1 MILDTGINPT
11 SENPVTHTSY
21 QKTIWL
27 IANRDQQILLHTF
40 LGSYEI
46 NTDTNFLP
54 FETIETVKGYFVDES
69 IISTYVNTRHLP
81 LLMDSFVFASP
92 KNRVVN
98 RRFGKID
105 DALSYV
111 GGLYGIVISFFA
123 FFMMSFN
130 QYKYELRVS
139 EGAFSFSDG
148 YLAREK
154 DLHFGKYVKYV
165 AYDWIK
171 TLFCCQL
178 DWNECKAIHEARAEA
193 NEQID
198 VKHLLKRISHL

>member
-1 MILDTGINPT
+1 
-11 SENPVTHTSY
+11 
-21 QKTIWL
+21 
-27 IANRDQQILLHTF
+27 
-40 LGSYEI
+40 
-46 NTDTNFLP
+46 
-54 FETIETVKGYFVDES
+54 
-69 IISTYVNTRHLP
+69 
-81 LLMDSFVFASP
+81 MDSFVFASP

-130 QYKYELRVS
+130 QYRYELRVS

-148 YLAREK
+148 HLAREK

-171 TLFCCQL
+171 MLFCCQM
-178 DWNECKAIHEARAEA
+178 DWNECKAIDEARAEA